1 MSVELFFSNPECRR
15 RARDGPL
22 ADDIDAFAAW
32 LAAEGY
38 APSTVRQKLHLAAD
52 VSRWLASRKLAVDDL
67 DDDQVAAFHAAR
79 KPQQRRLGDAA
90 TGRQLLDLL
99 RATGR
104 VPTPHSGRDCGDSVE
119 RIAQT

>member
-1 MSVELFFSNPECRR
+1 MSVELFFPNPECRR

-38 APSTVRQKLHLAAD
+38 ASFTAKQKLRFAAE
-52 VSRWLASRKLAVDDL
+52 VSRWLTSRKLAVHDL
-67 DDDQVAAFHAAR
+67 DDDKMAAFHAAR
-79 KPQQRRLGDAA
+79 APQQRQRGDAA

-99 RATGR
+99 RVTGR
-104 VPTPHSGRDCGDSVE
+104 IPAPHSDLPSPCLTLGFGSH
-119 RIAQT
+119 